1 MSAMRDENEVN
12 EETSENP
19 PDPADKD
26 PRHYDTIAQL
36 PSSLPLFPLPG
47 ALLFA
52 REILPLN
59 IFEPR
64 YLAMVDEVLARDRM
78 IGIIQPLES
87 DAEADAPQLQNVGCA
102 ARLVSFEEAPDNR
115 YLISL
120 KGICRFDLQDELPAD
135 KGGFRIARVSY
146 DRFDLDLK
154 PSDDAGRINRREL
167 LNVVKKYLDRN
178 NMDANWDMIRQ
189 TPDES
194 LVNYLCMVSPFGVRE
209 RQALLEA
216 RTLADRTDMMIALA
230 EMLLA
235 RDEGD
240 QTPVH

>member
-1 MSAMRDENEVN
+1 MRDKTDVN
-12 EETSENP
+12 EDTSENR

-26 PRHYDTIAQL
+26 SRHYDTIAQL

-52 REILPLN
+52 REVLPLN

-64 YLAMVDEVLARDRM
+64 YLAMVDEILAHDRM
-78 IGIIQPLES
+78 VGIIQPLES
-87 DAEADAPQLQNVGCA
+87 DAEADAPQLQSVGCA

-120 KGICRFDLQDELPAD
+120 KGICRFDLLDELPAG
-135 KGGFRIARVSY
+135 KGGFRIARVNY
-146 DRFDLDLK
+146 DRFDFDLK
-154 PSDDAGRINRREL
+154 PSDDAGRINRRGL
-167 LNVVKKYLDRN
+167 LDVVKKYLDRN

-235 RDEGD
+235 QDEGD